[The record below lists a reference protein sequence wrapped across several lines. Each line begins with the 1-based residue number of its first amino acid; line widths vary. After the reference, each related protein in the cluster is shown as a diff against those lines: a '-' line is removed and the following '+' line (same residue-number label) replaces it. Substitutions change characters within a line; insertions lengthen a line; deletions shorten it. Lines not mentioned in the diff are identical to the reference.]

1 MNEKSSGKPD
11 ADPRAT
17 DGMANN
23 VRASMHRSVGG
34 GFNSIDYE
42 K

>member
-1 MNEKSSGKPD
+1 MNEKPSSKETE
-11 ADPRAT
+11 PRVT
-17 DGMANN
+17 DGMATN

-34 GFNSIDYE
+34 NINSIDYE